1 MTLYEL
7 IQLFRSHLKLLI
19 GFTLVAAI
27 AMGAYAYGLM
37 KDTYTAETSAYVL
50 VTQSTD
56 SGSSVSSSN
65 LQSDLNASG
74 MITTDVAD
82 LLKSSRVEA
91 QVAKELGMDSL
102 KGLDVS
108 VESSAD
114 SRVITLSVTG
124 VDPKVVAT
132 CANKMVESVSDIAQE
147 VMGVESVN
155 IIDKA
160 ARPDKPSGPRRPL
173 YIAVAGMAGFMAA
186 AAIIVLQD
194 MLNTKVRS
202 EEMLEQIT
210 ELPIMGRI
218 PQTRNGGVIHG

>member
-7 IQLFRSHLKLLI
+7 IQLFRSHLKLLV
-19 GFTLVAAI
+19 GCTLVAAI

-37 KDTYTAETSAYVL
+37 RDTYTAETSAYVL
-50 VTQSTD
+50 VTQGDGDGAST
-56 SGSSVSSSN
+56 SSSS

-74 MITTDVAD
+74 MITADVAD

-108 VESSAD
+108 VESSTD

-124 VDPKVVAT
+124 ADPKLVAT
-132 CANKMVESVSDIAQE
+132 CANKMIENVSDIAQE
-147 VMGVESVN
+147 VMGIESVN

-160 ARPDKPSGPRRPL
+160 SQPDKPSGPRRTL
-173 YIAVAGMAGFMAA
+173 YVAVAGMAGFMAA
-186 AAIIVLQD
+186 AALIVLQD

-218 PQTRNGGVIHG
+218 PQVREGGALHG

>member
-7 IQLFRSHLKLLI
+7 IQLFRSHLKLLV
-19 GFTLVAAI
+19 GCTLVAAL
-27 AMGAYAYGLM
+27 AMGAYAYVLM

-50 VTQSTD
+50 VAQNTD
-56 SGSSVSSSN
+56 SDTPVRSTS
-65 LQSDLNASG
+65 LQSDLYASG
-74 MITTDVAD
+74 MITSDVAD

-91 QVAKELGMDSL
+91 QVAKDLGMDSL

-108 VESSAD
+108 VESSTE

-124 VDPKVVAT
+124 ADPKLVAT
-132 CANKMVESVSDIAQE
+132 CANKMIENVSDIAQE

-160 ARPDKPSGPRRPL
+160 EQPDKPSGPRRTL
-173 YIAVAGMAGFMAA
+173 YVAVAGMAGFMAA

-218 PQTRNGGVIHG
+218 PQVRNGGVIHG